1 MSKHQDQII
10 AAAAG
15 KLDEPIIAAVFAKPR
30 GATMTAT
37 SGGIAGGL
45 LGGMTVK
52 KQAETAAAAGLVL
65 GNPGA
70 VALTPTSLV
79 TMQVK
84 VSMTGEIK
92 EVTEV
97 LTTLP
102 LAQIDDLEVKRMGL
116 GGLLHIRARGSK
128 VTLEGR
134 MGEMRDFAEAFAES
148 RAGNTAD

>member
-1 MSKHQDQII
+1 
-10 AAAAG
+10 
-15 KLDEPIIAAVFAKPR
+15 
-30 GATMTAT
+30 
-37 SGGIAGGL
+37 
-45 LGGMTVK
+45 MTVK
-52 KQAETAAAAGLVL
+52 KQAQAAAAAGLAL

-102 LAQIDDLEVKRMGL
+102 LAEIDDIEVERMGL
-116 GGLLHIRARGSK
+116 GGLLRIRARGNK

-134 MGEMRDFAEAFAES
+134 MGEMRAFAEAFIES
-148 RAGNTAD
+148 RAGTTAD